1 MKELAELF
9 AEADVLVNRSILD
22 LDRGALDLKDV
33 EHRILEF
40 VNRVGALLV
49 DEVIQGVADPVT
61 ENCVWVEGHKAVYK
75 GGTALSFINRFGTIV
90 KSQRR
95 GYRTQG
101 GEGRW
106 HPMDEKLGV
115 HRCCGY
121 SPLMTYLLSLFGS
134 GEAFDP
140 ASKKLSVAVGISIS
154 ATAVQRNTESIG
166 SKLEYRP
173 LRSIEAARQNTSVT

>member
-75 GGTALSFINRFGTIV
+75 GGTALSFINRFGTIL
-90 KSQRR
+90 KRQRR
-95 GYRTQG
+95 GYRIEG

-106 HPMDEKLGV
+106 HPLDEKLGV

-121 SPLMTYLLSLFGS
+121 SPLMTYLRYLEAEKPLIRHRRSS
-134 GEAFDP
+134 GLRLVSRLVD
-140 ASKKLSVAVGISIS
+140 GG
-154 ATAVQRNTESIG
+154 TA
-166 SKLEYRP
+166 
-173 LRSIEAARQNTSVT
+173 